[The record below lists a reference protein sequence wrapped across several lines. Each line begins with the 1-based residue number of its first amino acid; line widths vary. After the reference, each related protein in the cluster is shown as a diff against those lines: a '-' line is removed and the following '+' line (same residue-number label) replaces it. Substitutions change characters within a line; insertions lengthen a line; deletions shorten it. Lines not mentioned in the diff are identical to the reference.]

1 MKLSDLVH
9 YKNQLEKLSSN
20 PTLRTATTDL
30 NIITHLCS
38 TQAIQVGNFAEDL
51 EKNQTAIADS
61 FRNFETTLDQLKA
74 ELKQLIE
81 SSEKPWF
88 QESYRLYEIESPHE
102 TVDYILDRQADISDE
117 TEKFFHTRL
126 ARYTDWHYPAMI
138 IRPGRETFI
147 QSMVACDPLYLVD
160 DKHELLAPAMNL
172 YNETYQRRLR
182 PYVVKDSID
191 EDILTKLPNG
201 QFGLIF
207 AYNFF
212 NFKPL
217 EVIKKYFEEIYT
229 KLRPGGAFVFTFN
242 DCDRA
247 KGVVMVEQH
256 FCCYTPGGL
265 LRDLAES
272 IGFETAFSWN
282 DDSSSTWLELKRPGE
297 LTSLRGGQT
306 LAKIFAKSK

>member
-9 YKNQLEKLSSN
+9 YKNQLEQLSTDA
-20 PTLRTATTDL
+20 TLRTATADL
-30 NIITHLCS
+30 NVITHLCS
-38 TQAIQVGNFAEDL
+38 TQAIQVGNFAADL
-51 EKNQTAIADS
+51 EKNQTAINES
-61 FRNFETTLDQLKA
+61 FNTFEATLDHLKT
-74 ELKQLIE
+74 ELKQLIQT
-81 SSEKPWF
+81 SEPPWF
-88 QESYRLYEIESPHE
+88 QESYRLYETEYPHE
-102 TVDYILDRQADISDE
+102 EPEYILNRRADISDE
-117 TEKFFHTRL
+117 TEKFYHTRII
-126 ARYTDWHYPAMI
+126 RYTDWHYPAMI
-138 IRPGRETFI
+138 IRPGQETFI

-160 DKHELLAPAMNL
+160 DKHELLEPSLNL
-172 YNETYQRRLR
+172 YNEIYQRRLR
-182 PYVVKDSID
+182 PYVIKEGVE
-191 EDILTKLPNG
+191 EDILTKLPDG
-201 QFGLIF
+201 QFGLVF

-247 KGVVMVEQH
+247 KGVIMAEQH

-265 LRDLAES
+265 IRNLAES

-282 DDSSSTWLELKRPGE
+282 DNSSSTWLELKRPGE